1 MSVSLS
7 QPERIKSELM
17 GLISQSFQTNLN
29 LLNYLERSG
38 IALTEEEWAAVLRN
52 PKELSNFGE
61 KVPEEPRDSDWASSI
76 CKDGVQLESL
86 KEVRDRMK
94 EVSASILSLK
104 TQINEFEKIASADP
118 GRPES
123 QQELILR
130 TAECDMR
137 LAEIQAHLEKLDT
150 FEQTHLDSSFDS

>member
-38 IALTEEEWAAVLRN
+38 VALTEEEWAAVLRN
-52 PKELSNFGE
+52 PKELSNLGE
-61 KVPEEPRDSDWASSI
+61 QMADEARESNWASTI
-76 CKDGVQLESL
+76 CKDGAQLESL
-86 KEVRDRMK
+86 KEVKERIK
-94 EVSASILSLK
+94 EVSATVLSLK
-104 TQINEFEKIASADP
+104 TQINEFEKIASSDP
-118 GRPES
+118 GRPDS

-137 LAEIQAHLEKLDT
+137 VAEIEAHLEKLST
-150 FEQTHLDSSFDS
+150 FEQTHLDSSFG

>member
-38 IALTEEEWAAVLRN
+38 VALTEEEWAAVLRN
-52 PKELSNFGE
+52 PKELSNLGE
-61 KVPEEPRDSDWASSI
+61 QMADEARESNWASTI
-76 CKDGVQLESL
+76 CKNGAQLESL
-86 KEVRDRMK
+86 KEVKERIK
-94 EVSASILSLK
+94 EVSATVLSLK
-104 TQINEFEKIASADP
+104 TQINEFEKIASSDP
-118 GRPES
+118 GRPDS

-137 LAEIQAHLEKLDT
+137 VAEIEAHLEKLST
-150 FEQTHLDSSFDS
+150 FEQTHLDSSFG

>member
-38 IALTEEEWAAVLRN
+38 VALTEEEWAAVLRN
-52 PKELSNFGE
+52 PKDLSNLGE
-61 KVPEEPRDSDWASSI
+61 QILDEARESNWASTI
-76 CKDGVQLESL
+76 CKDGAQLESL
-86 KEVRDRMK
+86 KEVKERIK
-94 EVSASILSLK
+94 EVSATVLSLK
-104 TQINEFEKIASADP
+104 TQINEFEKIASSDP

-137 LAEIQAHLEKLDT
+137 VAEIEAHLEKLST
-150 FEQTHLDSSFDS
+150 FEQTHLDSSFG

>member
-38 IALTEEEWAAVLRN
+38 VALTEEEWAAVLRN
-52 PKELSNFGE
+52 PKELSNLGE
-61 KVPEEPRDSDWASSI
+61 QMADEARESNWASTI
-76 CKDGVQLESL
+76 CKDGAQLESL
-86 KEVRDRMK
+86 KEVKERIK
-94 EVSASILSLK
+94 EVSATVLSLK
-104 TQINEFEKIASADP
+104 TQINEFEKIASSDP

-123 QQELILR
+123 QQDLILR

-137 LAEIQAHLEKLDT
+137 VAEIEAHLEKLST
-150 FEQTHLDSSFDS
+150 FEQTHLDSSFG

>member
-29 LLNYLERSG
+29 LLSYLEKSG
-38 IALTEEEWAAVLRN
+38 VALTEEEWTSVLRN
-52 PKELSNFGE
+52 PKELSNLSE
-61 KVPEEPRDSDWASSI
+61 KIAEEARESDWASSI
-76 CKDGVQLESL
+76 CRDGAQLESL
-86 KEVRDRMK
+86 KEVKDRIR
-94 EVSASILSLK
+94 EVGASVLSLK

-118 GRPES
+118 GRPTS
-123 QQELILR
+123 QQDLILR

-137 LAEIQAHLEKLDT
+137 IAEIQAHLEKLCT
-150 FEQTHLDSSFDS
+150 FEQTHLDSSFW

>member
-38 IALTEEEWAAVLRN
+38 VALTEEEWAAVLRN
-52 PKELSNFGE
+52 PKELSNLGE
-61 KVPEEPRDSDWASSI
+61 QMADEARESNWASTI
-76 CKDGVQLESL
+76 CKDGAQLESL
-86 KEVRDRMK
+86 KEVKERIK
-94 EVSASILSLK
+94 EVSATVLSLK
-104 TQINEFEKIASADP
+104 TQINEFEKIALSDP

-137 LAEIQAHLEKLDT
+137 VAEIEAHLEKLTT
-150 FEQTHLDSSFDS
+150 FEQTHLDSSFG